1 MPLPGEADGGATEA
15 TQTAPTAEM
24 VCEAPALIREA
35 TQPAPAEL
43 VQTEEAQDPTVEFKL
58 RDDVKQL
65 KKYDE
70 FGNEEGELSDSELGN
85 VAEIAKVVE
94 EKRRSRS
101 AGMETVEAY
110 APWTGGP
117 DLRALD
123 LGNLNF
129 TGVNLKGADLR
140 GSKLVDTK
148 MDYCDMQDVN
158 MEDAVVS
165 EGFEAPEHGED
176 PKNWIK
182 WHQGQSGKR
191 PKVASLKGARLVGAK
206 LPKSMQGVCLARAE
220 MGKTDTWKADLKG
233 VQMEGAFFR

>member
-1 MPLPGEADGGATEA
+1 MPLPGEADGGAPEA

-24 VCEAPALIREA
+24 VCEAPALIREG

-43 VQTEEAQDPTVEFKL
+43 DQTEEAQDPTVEFKL

-176 PKNWIK
+176 PENWIK
-182 WHQGQSGKR
+182 WYHGQSGKR
-191 PKVASLKGARLVGAK
+191 PKVASLKGARLV
-206 LPKSMQGVCLARAE
+206 S
-220 MGKTDTWKADLKG
+220 LKG
-233 VQMEGAFFR
+233 V